1 METLNAKR
9 IVSLLMALLMVLT
22 MFPVT
27 VLSANAKGSYPVM
40 MQFTAASSA
49 DFHRYYNKIVNV
61 TFLDEIDYD
70 AIDAALESWD
80 ISASSDS
87 GTVMAW
93 MNLNAD
99 ATEKAGANRY
109 DVYIAGDG
117 GVGANPS
124 SSFIFYGFS
133 ALEGVYGG
141 KNFKTE
147 NATTMEAMFQNCNNL
162 KYTDFT
168 GWNTENVTSLAAMFR
183 NCFALE
189 TLDLSSFNTSKVKSM
204 RFMFYLCKEL
214 VTIYAGDGWTTDSL
228 TSLYDGVFNCCYA
241 KLGGQ
246 EEYEKNPNPPIS
258 AFYATFEEDGGYLTY
273 KVPEAPE
280 KFTVT
285 YEFIGTDI
293 PDGVS
298 VTAPQ
303 EYDEGSTVYVS
314 SLPFADGYEFSGWST
329 NDADIS
335 SASFVIENDVHIIGS
350 WNKIKLYKVEFLY
363 DESYPV
369 PDGAPELPETEYYR
383 SGIEVNVEDAFHLDA
398 YIFVGWYTDDVY
410 VSGNSF
416 IMPEDDVILYGYF
429 KKPVESVE
437 IVKNGDIT
445 INYGD
450 ESKIKV
456 NVKPDDATVK
466 DIIFETSDDS
476 IVTVDKDGNIKAVGD
491 GTATITVYSKDDP
504 TKGDSIQITVKI
516 PVSDITV
523 ENNEFVLTP
532 GDTDR
537 ISATVTP
544 EEATDKQIYY
554 ISDDESVVTVDN
566 NGNITAVSDGKT
578 TISVIS
584 KDNPNVKETVT
595 VTVKTPVTDITA
607 SDDFTLNIF
616 DEKNVDAS
624 VNEDAT
630 NKELIYES
638 SDPSVAKVDTL
649 GNITA
654 VGEGTTTIT
663 IISKDNPGITKTLTV
678 TVKIP
683 VDEIE
688 INKDNIELIEGKT
701 DKIEVTVKPGHATNK
716 EVTFSSSDETVV
728 KIDEN
733 GNVEAIG
740 NGDAVI
746 TVTSKDDPDIYVE
759 IPVKVNKPVIPVD
772 EIKVNKDKIE
782 LTEGETD
789 KIEVTVTPD
798 DATNK
803 EVTFSSSDETVVKVD
818 ENGNVEA
825 IGEGDAVITVTS
837 KDDPD
842 IYVEIPVKVN
852 KPVIPV
858 DEINVNKD
866 KIELTEGETDK
877 LEVTVTPDDATN
889 KDVTFSS
896 SDETVVKV
904 DENGNVEAIGDGD
917 AVITVTSKDD
927 PDIFVEIPVKVNK
940 PVIPVDEIKV
950 NKDKI
955 ELTEGE
961 TDKIEVTVTPDDATN
976 KEVTF
981 SSSDETVV
989 KVDKNGNIEAV
1000 GEGEA
1005 VITVTSK
1012 DKSEVSVNV
1021 TIKVSKKSTEPE
1033 EPDEPDAPD
1042 YSVIVPDSICL
1053 IVGESKSLEIQINPD
1068 DGCIVPVFKSNNENI
1083 VKIDADG
1090 KITAVAIGSATIS
1103 VDLGNGDIR
1112 IINVTVL
1119 AIPDPPRKHYIC
1131 FGKTD
1136 GIGWYEVSVNG
1147 GDFFPQ
1153 GPNSTLEV
1161 DEGAVLVIRIQDM
1174 WIDDEFDFYVNG
1186 KRIECEEANT
1196 ITVVVDGY
1204 MLIGALSMDMQ
1215 VPDVEESLSLLE
1227 KIIQLFNSF
1236 INWLKSLFS

>member
-1 METLNAKR
+1 
-9 IVSLLMALLMVLT
+9 
-22 MFPVT
+22 
-27 VLSANAKGSYPVM
+27 
-40 MQFTAASSA
+40 
-49 DFHRYYNKIVNV
+49 
-61 TFLDEIDYD
+61 
-70 AIDAALESWD
+70 
-80 ISASSDS
+80 
-87 GTVMAW
+87 
-93 MNLNAD
+93 
-99 ATEKAGANRY
+99 
-109 DVYIAGDG
+109 
-117 GVGANPS
+117 
-124 SSFIFYGFS
+124 
-133 ALEGVYGG
+133 
-141 KNFKTE
+141 
-147 NATTMEAMFQNCNNL
+147 
-162 KYTDFT
+162 
-168 GWNTENVTSLAAMFR
+168 
-183 NCFALE
+183 
-189 TLDLSSFNTSKVKSM
+189 
-204 RFMFYLCKEL
+204 
-214 VTIYAGDGWTTDSL
+214 
-228 TSLYDGVFNCCYA
+228 
-241 KLGGQ
+241 
-246 EEYEKNPNPPIS
+246 
-258 AFYATFEEDGGYLTY
+258 
-273 KVPEAPE
+273 
-280 KFTVT
+280 
-285 YEFIGTDI
+285 
-293 PDGVS
+293 
-298 VTAPQ
+298 
-303 EYDEGSTVYVS
+303 
-314 SLPFADGYEFSGWST
+314 
-329 NDADIS
+329 
-335 SASFVIENDVHIIGS
+335 
-350 WNKIKLYKVEFLY
+350 
-363 DESYPV
+363 
-369 PDGAPELPETEYYR
+369 
-383 SGIEVNVEDAFHLDA
+383 
-398 YIFVGWYTDDVY
+398 
-410 VSGNSF
+410 
-416 IMPEDDVILYGYF
+416 
-429 KKPVESVE
+429 
-437 IVKNGDIT
+437 
-445 INYGD
+445 
-450 ESKIKV
+450 
-456 NVKPDDATVK
+456 
-466 DIIFETSDDS
+466 
-476 IVTVDKDGNIKAVGD
+476 
-491 GTATITVYSKDDP
+491 
-504 TKGDSIQITVKI
+504 
-516 PVSDITV
+516 
-523 ENNEFVLTP
+523 
-532 GDTDR
+532 
-537 ISATVTP
+537 
-544 EEATDKQIYY
+544 
-554 ISDDESVVTVDN
+554 
-566 NGNITAVSDGKT
+566 
-578 TISVIS
+578 
-584 KDNPNVKETVT
+584 
-595 VTVKTPVTDITA
+595 
-607 SDDFTLNIF
+607 
-616 DEKNVDAS
+616 
-624 VNEDAT
+624 
-630 NKELIYES
+630 
-638 SDPSVAKVDTL
+638 
-649 GNITA
+649 
-654 VGEGTTTIT
+654 
-663 IISKDNPGITKTLTV
+663 
-678 TVKIP
+678 
-683 VDEIE
+683 
-688 INKDNIELIEGKT
+688 
-701 DKIEVTVKPGHATNK
+701 
-716 EVTFSSSDETVV
+716 
-728 KIDEN
+728 
-733 GNVEAIG
+733 
-740 NGDAVI
+740 
-746 TVTSKDDPDIYVE
+746 DDPDIFVE

-772 EIKVNKDKIE
+772 EIK
-782 LTEGETD
+782 
-789 KIEVTVTPD
+789 
-798 DATNK
+798 
-803 EVTFSSSDETVVKVD
+803 
-818 ENGNVEA
+818 
-825 IGEGDAVITVTS
+825 
-837 KDDPD
+837 
-842 IYVEIPVKVN
+842 
-852 KPVIPV
+852 
-858 DEINVNKD
+858 VNKD